1 MAIVNL
7 TNMDIAFNGQ
17 PFVELPAG
25 TLDLLPMDVA
35 YKAQPFVRQS
45 GLVITIVHKLLFS
58 GSTSGSK
65 LLLLGNVG
73 NHKLK
78 IG

>member
-1 MAIVNL
+1 MAINL
-7 TNMDIAFNGQ
+7 KLMNVAFNGQ
-17 PFVELPAG
+17 PFVELPVG
-25 TLDLLPMDVA
+25 SLNLLTMDVA
-35 YKAQPFVRQS
+35 YQAQPFVRQS
-45 GLVITIVHKLLFS
+45 GAVVTTIVHKLFLT

-65 LLLLGNVG
+65 LFLLGSVS